1 MVWCLLRVLC
11 CLCAN
16 RELCCCC
23 SSSNNSNPSGYRYVD
38 DSDYSTDDE
47 YPALDYERKKKLVRT
62 KQAAIAATTDMIN
75 VKRLLHKHGGES
87 GLLMYYDRH
96 KAAAKKAY
104 GRLAA
109 ATGYKHST
117 KPSRVTRAYSRGD
130 VV

>member
-16 RELCCCC
+16 RGLC
-23 SSSNNSNPSGYRYVD
+23 SSKNNNNSPSGYHYD
-38 DSDYSTDDE
+38 DESDYSTDDE
-47 YPALDYERKKKLVRT
+47 YPAVDYERNKKLART
-62 KQAAIAATTDMIN
+62 KQAAIAATTDMVN
-75 VKRLLHKHGGES
+75 VKRLLQKHGGES

-96 KAAAKKAY
+96 KDAVKRAY

-109 ATGYKHST
+109 ADKRST
-117 KPSRVTRAYSRGD
+117 KPARVTRVYSRGD